1 MQSRQAGRRD
11 AIGAMTAIILGWN
24 PGRRNFWIYD
34 EVMEEVAAAGQVLK
48 RWNVGRRR
56 NIGPGAEAWLVLQGR
71 NRQIRGLIGHG
82 VVTSDSYAVEPAP
95 GLGKASFYV
104 SVAFDA
110 LLPLGSQIPQAE
122 LAQAAPG
129 IAWDRYRGSG
139 RVLSST
145 AAERIRR
152 LWHESG
158 PAALDPIGLPPG
170 THPETAVARVD
181 VSRYER
187 DAEARRLSLAYHGTL
202 CAACGFSFE
211 AHYGDA
217 GRDYIQVHHLVP
229 VAQLGAGYQL
239 DPIAD
244 LVPLC
249 ANCHCM
255 AHLGVKEPRSVQELR
270 TLIASAGHIGGQLLD
285 PNALEALQAARR
297 IMEQR

>member
-1 MQSRQAGRRD
+1 
-11 AIGAMTAIILGWN
+11 MTAIILGWN
-24 PGRRNFWIYD
+24 PDRGNIWNYD
-34 EVMEEVAAAGQVLK
+34 EVMGEVAAAGQVLE

-71 NRQIRGLIGHG
+71 YLQIRGLIGHG
-82 VVTSDSYAVEPAP
+82 VVTSDSYAVELAP
-95 GLGKASFYV
+95 GLGKVSFHV
-104 SVAFDA
+104 NVAFDA
-110 LLPLGSQIPQAE
+110 LLPLGSQIPLSQLAE
-122 LAQAAPG
+122 AAPG

-139 RVLSST
+139 RFLSST

-158 PAALDPIGLPPG
+158 PAAGLDPIGLPPG
-170 THPETAVARVD
+170 TYPETAVARVG

-187 DAEARRLSLAYHGTL
+187 DAEARRLSMAYHGTL

-239 DPIAD
+239 DPVAD
-244 LVPLC
+244 LIPLC

-255 AHLGVKEPRSVQELR
+255 AHLGVREPRSVQELR
-270 TLIASAGHIGGQLLD
+270 ALIASAGHIGGQLLD
-285 PNALEALQAARR
+285 PGALEALHAARR